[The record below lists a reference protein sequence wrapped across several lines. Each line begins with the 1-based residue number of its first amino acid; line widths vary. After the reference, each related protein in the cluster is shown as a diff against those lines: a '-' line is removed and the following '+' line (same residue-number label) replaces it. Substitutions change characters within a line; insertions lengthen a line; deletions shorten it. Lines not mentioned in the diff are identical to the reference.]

1 MNMIEAITD
10 WLAPVLGGVS
20 PCLGEWD
27 ESPGEELTEFLS
39 INLEGGMRPGPIA
52 RFSNVDLYYVSKRD
66 QADMVGGKMA
76 AFEKAD
82 DILQYIEAHPSSSC
96 FVNAIPISGII
107 GPKTTEHHR
116 LVFLINLE
124 ITR

>member
-1 MNMIEAITD
+1 MNIIQAITD
-10 WLAPVLGGVS
+10 WLAPVLSGVS

-52 RFSNVDLYYVSKRD
+52 RYSNVDLYYVSKRD
-66 QADMVGGKMA
+66 QADMDGGKMA
-76 AFEKAD
+76 AFNKAAE
-82 DILQYIEAHPSSSC
+82 ILAYIEATPSSSC

-107 GPKTTEHHR
+107 GPKTTEHKR